1 VKYKNQK
8 ITYFTY
14 FAYRQDWKKQQM
26 SGPFAESE
34 VATSNRVMFVI
45 EYEDGRTAEFSIDRW
60 TLSLGDYAARIIAR
74 ERQEKGDFPPG
85 EIRAVR
91 RNRSRWSRCWLIHSE
106 QSDLTHLPWSAQ
118 LQSSL
123 VVRSFFVSNW
133 GTSKQTTAAMKAAE
147 MRRAKLIDMIDPRAV
162 GTNREWRPSKG
173 WFTVPWWALAFRRG
187 NQEKT
192 ELHPSYSPH

>member
-1 VKYKNQK
+1 
-8 ITYFTY
+8 
-14 FAYRQDWKKQQM
+14 M

-91 RNRSRWSRCWLIHSE
+91 RNRSR
-106 QSDLTHLPWSAQ
+106 
-118 LQSSL
+118 
-123 VVRSFFVSNW
+123 
-133 GTSKQTTAAMKAAE
+133 
-147 MRRAKLIDMIDPRAV
+147 
-162 GTNREWRPSKG
+162 
-173 WFTVPWWALAFRRG
+173 
-187 NQEKT
+187 
-192 ELHPSYSPH
+192 